1 MQSSIAVCH
10 IFYAVR
16 KDKQA
21 CGDKIINKRANN
33 PLATGIK
40 ESEH

>member
-10 IFYAVR
+10 IFYAVG

-21 CGDKIINKRANN
+21 RGDKIINKRAYN